1 MPRDREGTFE
11 PVVVPKRKRDVSDI
25 QDKVL
30 SIYAKGMSQRDIA
43 DTIEDIY
50 GFEISNET
58 ISEITDSVL
67 EQLEEW
73 QNRPL
78 KRFYTFL
85 FVDCLYVT
93 IRKDYETK
101 NYAVYVILGYDVDGQ
116 KDILGLWLSE
126 SESKHQWMQIFDE
139 IKNRGVED
147 VLFLSMDGVSGL
159 EEGAKAIFPNVT
171 VQRCIVHLIRS
182 SIRYVPNKDYKR
194 FKAHLKKVYGAVS
207 VKAAESEFERFKQT
221 WSQYPGAVDVWVRN
235 WQHVTQLFQYGSAV
249 RKLQSVPEIHTYE
262 HERRIE
268 EQERRQR
275 RREIRRNNRVN
286 LVYTTVL
293 AICATA
299 VFVICYQYLNLQ
311 SNIKTN
317 STAVV
322 ELQNQLNSLKAEN
335 NSHES
340 EINAG
345 IDYNAI
351 YDTAVNELGMVYP
364 SRSQVIG
371 YDSKE
376 SEYVKQYKD
385 ISK

>member
-1 MPRDREGTFE
+1 MKEYKTFMEG
-11 PVVVPKRKRDVSDI
+11 
-25 QDKVL
+25 KVL
-30 SIYAKGMSQRDIA
+30 
-43 DTIEDIY
+43 E
-50 GFEISNET
+50 
-58 ISEITDSVL
+58 
-67 EQLEEW
+67 
-73 QNRPL
+73 
-78 KRFYTFL
+78 KR
-85 FVDCLYVT
+85 
-93 IRKDYETK
+93 R
-101 NYAVYVILGYDVDGQ
+101 
-116 KDILGLWLSE
+116 
-126 SESKHQWMQIFDE
+126 
-139 IKNRGVED
+139 
-147 VLFLSMDGVSGL
+147 
-159 EEGAKAIFPNVT
+159 NVVNHRT
-171 VQRCIVHLIRS
+171 TE
-182 SIRYVPNKDYKR
+182 Y
-194 FKAHLKKVYGAVS
+194 
-207 VKAAESEFERFKQT
+207 
-221 WSQYPGAVDVWVRN
+221 
-235 WQHVTQLFQYGSAV
+235 QYGSAV

-268 EQERRQR
+268 EQEQEQERRQR

-299 VFVICYQYLNLQ
+299 VFAICYQYLNLQ
-311 SNIKTN
+311 SDIKTN

-364 SRSQVIG
+364 SRSKVIG

>member
-1 MPRDREGTFE
+1 MKEYKTFMEG
-11 PVVVPKRKRDVSDI
+11 
-25 QDKVL
+25 KVL
-30 SIYAKGMSQRDIA
+30 
-43 DTIEDIY
+43 E
-50 GFEISNET
+50 
-58 ISEITDSVL
+58 
-67 EQLEEW
+67 
-73 QNRPL
+73 
-78 KRFYTFL
+78 KR
-85 FVDCLYVT
+85 
-93 IRKDYETK
+93 R
-101 NYAVYVILGYDVDGQ
+101 
-116 KDILGLWLSE
+116 
-126 SESKHQWMQIFDE
+126 
-139 IKNRGVED
+139 
-147 VLFLSMDGVSGL
+147 
-159 EEGAKAIFPNVT
+159 NVVNHRT
-171 VQRCIVHLIRS
+171 TE
-182 SIRYVPNKDYKR
+182 Y
-194 FKAHLKKVYGAVS
+194 
-207 VKAAESEFERFKQT
+207 
-221 WSQYPGAVDVWVRN
+221 
-235 WQHVTQLFQYGSAV
+235 QYGSAV
-249 RKLQSVPEIHTYE
+249 RKLQTVPEVHTYE

-299 VFVICYQYLNLQ
+299 VFAICYQYLNLQ
-311 SNIKTN
+311 SDIKTN

-322 ELQNQLNSLKAEN
+322 ELQNQLNSHKAEN

>member
-1 MPRDREGTFE
+1 MKEYKTFMEG
-11 PVVVPKRKRDVSDI
+11 
-25 QDKVL
+25 KVL
-30 SIYAKGMSQRDIA
+30 
-43 DTIEDIY
+43 E
-50 GFEISNET
+50 
-58 ISEITDSVL
+58 
-67 EQLEEW
+67 
-73 QNRPL
+73 
-78 KRFYTFL
+78 KR
-85 FVDCLYVT
+85 
-93 IRKDYETK
+93 R
-101 NYAVYVILGYDVDGQ
+101 
-116 KDILGLWLSE
+116 
-126 SESKHQWMQIFDE
+126 
-139 IKNRGVED
+139 
-147 VLFLSMDGVSGL
+147 
-159 EEGAKAIFPNVT
+159 NVVNHRT
-171 VQRCIVHLIRS
+171 TE
-182 SIRYVPNKDYKR
+182 Y
-194 FKAHLKKVYGAVS
+194 
-207 VKAAESEFERFKQT
+207 
-221 WSQYPGAVDVWVRN
+221 
-235 WQHVTQLFQYGSAV
+235 QYGSAV

-268 EQERRQR
+268 EQEQ
-275 RREIRRNNRVN
+275 EIRRNNRGN
-286 LVYTTVL
+286 LGYTTVL

-299 VFVICYQYLNLQ
+299 VFAICYQYLNLQ
-311 SNIKTN
+311 SDIKTN

>member
-1 MPRDREGTFE
+1 MKEYKTFMEG
-11 PVVVPKRKRDVSDI
+11 
-25 QDKVL
+25 KVL
-30 SIYAKGMSQRDIA
+30 
-43 DTIEDIY
+43 E
-50 GFEISNET
+50 
-58 ISEITDSVL
+58 
-67 EQLEEW
+67 
-73 QNRPL
+73 
-78 KRFYTFL
+78 KR
-85 FVDCLYVT
+85 
-93 IRKDYETK
+93 R
-101 NYAVYVILGYDVDGQ
+101 
-116 KDILGLWLSE
+116 
-126 SESKHQWMQIFDE
+126 
-139 IKNRGVED
+139 
-147 VLFLSMDGVSGL
+147 
-159 EEGAKAIFPNVT
+159 NVVNHRT
-171 VQRCIVHLIRS
+171 TE
-182 SIRYVPNKDYKR
+182 Y
-194 FKAHLKKVYGAVS
+194 
-207 VKAAESEFERFKQT
+207 
-221 WSQYPGAVDVWVRN
+221 
-235 WQHVTQLFQYGSAV
+235 QYGSAV

-299 VFVICYQYLNLQ
+299 VFAICYQYLNLQ
-311 SNIKTN
+311 SDIKTN

-340 EINAG
+340 EINAE

>member
-1 MPRDREGTFE
+1 MKEYKTFMEG
-11 PVVVPKRKRDVSDI
+11 
-25 QDKVL
+25 KVL
-30 SIYAKGMSQRDIA
+30 
-43 DTIEDIY
+43 E
-50 GFEISNET
+50 
-58 ISEITDSVL
+58 
-67 EQLEEW
+67 
-73 QNRPL
+73 
-78 KRFYTFL
+78 KR
-85 FVDCLYVT
+85 
-93 IRKDYETK
+93 R
-101 NYAVYVILGYDVDGQ
+101 
-116 KDILGLWLSE
+116 
-126 SESKHQWMQIFDE
+126 
-139 IKNRGVED
+139 
-147 VLFLSMDGVSGL
+147 
-159 EEGAKAIFPNVT
+159 NVVNHRT
-171 VQRCIVHLIRS
+171 TE
-182 SIRYVPNKDYKR
+182 Y
-194 FKAHLKKVYGAVS
+194 
-207 VKAAESEFERFKQT
+207 
-221 WSQYPGAVDVWVRN
+221 
-235 WQHVTQLFQYGSAV
+235 QYGSAV
-249 RKLQSVPEIHTYE
+249 RKLQTVPEVHTYE

-268 EQERRQR
+268 EQEQERRQR

-299 VFVICYQYLNLQ
+299 VFAICYQYLYLQ
-311 SNIKTN
+311 SDIKTN

>member
-1 MPRDREGTFE
+1 MKEYKTFMEG
-11 PVVVPKRKRDVSDI
+11 
-25 QDKVL
+25 KVL
-30 SIYAKGMSQRDIA
+30 
-43 DTIEDIY
+43 E
-50 GFEISNET
+50 
-58 ISEITDSVL
+58 
-67 EQLEEW
+67 
-73 QNRPL
+73 
-78 KRFYTFL
+78 KR
-85 FVDCLYVT
+85 
-93 IRKDYETK
+93 R
-101 NYAVYVILGYDVDGQ
+101 
-116 KDILGLWLSE
+116 
-126 SESKHQWMQIFDE
+126 
-139 IKNRGVED
+139 
-147 VLFLSMDGVSGL
+147 
-159 EEGAKAIFPNVT
+159 NVVNHRT
-171 VQRCIVHLIRS
+171 TE
-182 SIRYVPNKDYKR
+182 Y
-194 FKAHLKKVYGAVS
+194 
-207 VKAAESEFERFKQT
+207 
-221 WSQYPGAVDVWVRN
+221 
-235 WQHVTQLFQYGSAV
+235 QYGSAV

-268 EQERRQR
+268 EQEQERRQRRREIR

-299 VFVICYQYLNLQ
+299 VFAICYQYLNLQ
-311 SNIKTN
+311 SDIKTN

>member
-1 MPRDREGTFE
+1 MKEYKTFMEG
-11 PVVVPKRKRDVSDI
+11 
-25 QDKVL
+25 KVL
-30 SIYAKGMSQRDIA
+30 
-43 DTIEDIY
+43 E
-50 GFEISNET
+50 
-58 ISEITDSVL
+58 
-67 EQLEEW
+67 
-73 QNRPL
+73 
-78 KRFYTFL
+78 KR
-85 FVDCLYVT
+85 
-93 IRKDYETK
+93 R
-101 NYAVYVILGYDVDGQ
+101 
-116 KDILGLWLSE
+116 
-126 SESKHQWMQIFDE
+126 
-139 IKNRGVED
+139 
-147 VLFLSMDGVSGL
+147 
-159 EEGAKAIFPNVT
+159 NVVNHRT
-171 VQRCIVHLIRS
+171 TE
-182 SIRYVPNKDYKR
+182 Y
-194 FKAHLKKVYGAVS
+194 
-207 VKAAESEFERFKQT
+207 
-221 WSQYPGAVDVWVRN
+221 
-235 WQHVTQLFQYGSAV
+235 QYGSAV

-262 HERRIE
+262 LERRIE
-268 EQERRQR
+268 EQEQEQERRQR

-299 VFVICYQYLNLQ
+299 VFAICYQYLNLQ
-311 SNIKTN
+311 SDIKTN

>member
-1 MPRDREGTFE
+1 MKEYKTFMEG
-11 PVVVPKRKRDVSDI
+11 
-25 QDKVL
+25 KVL
-30 SIYAKGMSQRDIA
+30 
-43 DTIEDIY
+43 E
-50 GFEISNET
+50 
-58 ISEITDSVL
+58 
-67 EQLEEW
+67 
-73 QNRPL
+73 
-78 KRFYTFL
+78 KR
-85 FVDCLYVT
+85 
-93 IRKDYETK
+93 R
-101 NYAVYVILGYDVDGQ
+101 
-116 KDILGLWLSE
+116 
-126 SESKHQWMQIFDE
+126 
-139 IKNRGVED
+139 
-147 VLFLSMDGVSGL
+147 
-159 EEGAKAIFPNVT
+159 NVVNHRT
-171 VQRCIVHLIRS
+171 TE
-182 SIRYVPNKDYKR
+182 Y
-194 FKAHLKKVYGAVS
+194 
-207 VKAAESEFERFKQT
+207 
-221 WSQYPGAVDVWVRN
+221 
-235 WQHVTQLFQYGSAV
+235 QYGSAV
-249 RKLQSVPEIHTYE
+249 RKLQTVPEVHTYE

-299 VFVICYQYLNLQ
+299 VFAICYQYLNLQ
-311 SNIKTN
+311 SDIKTN

-364 SRSQVIG
+364 GRSQVIG